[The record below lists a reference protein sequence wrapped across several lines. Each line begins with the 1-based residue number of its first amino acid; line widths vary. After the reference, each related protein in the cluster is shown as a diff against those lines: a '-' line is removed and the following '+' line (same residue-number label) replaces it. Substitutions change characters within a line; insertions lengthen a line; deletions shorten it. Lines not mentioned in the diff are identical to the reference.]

1 MKMSLADIRNKKGK
15 TQAEM
20 AKLLGIGVSTY
31 NLYEN
36 GGRKVP
42 DRIATKIAQI
52 LEVNKNDIFLPA
64 TFTVSKTEQNTDSKT
79 NQNPDEKTEQ
89 TA

>member
-1 MKMSLADIRNKKGK
+1 MNLADARNRKGK

-42 DRIATKIAQI
+42 DRIATKIALI
-52 LEVNKNDIFLPA
+52 LGVDKNDFFLPA
-64 TFTVSKTEQNTDSKT
+64 TFTLNKKHH
-79 NQNPDEKTEQ
+79 
-89 TA
+89 

>member
-1 MKMSLADIRNKKGK
+1 MAISLTEVRNLKGK
-15 TQAEM
+15 TQAQM
-20 AKLLGIGVSTY
+20 AKMLGIGVSTY

-42 DRIATKIAQI
+42 EKIATKIAKI
-52 LEVNKNDIFLPA
+52 LEVDKNDIFLPA
-64 TFTVSKTEQNTDSKT
+64 TFTVSKTNK
-79 NQNPDEKTEQ
+79 KQ